1 METVFAVE
9 CAEEAEIE
17 TFILRGNIDIHAEAG
32 LQGIPDRV
40 TGERVRFDFS
50 EVGRINSM
58 GIAHLLRCFK
68 RIREKSRAEIVLTGL
83 STVHSMLFKTTGV
96 FLLASHDPGRP

>member
-9 CAEEAEIE
+9 RTGEAGVDI
-17 TFILRGNIDIHAEAG
+17 FMLRGNIDVHTEAEFRKIPG
-32 LQGIPDRV
+32 LVSGS
-40 TGERVRFDFS
+40 RVRFDFS

-68 RIREKSRAEIVLTGL
+68 RIKDGTQAEIMLTGL
-83 STVHSMLFKTTGV
+83 STVHTMLFRTTGV
-96 FLLASHDPGRP
+96 FLLAAHDANRP